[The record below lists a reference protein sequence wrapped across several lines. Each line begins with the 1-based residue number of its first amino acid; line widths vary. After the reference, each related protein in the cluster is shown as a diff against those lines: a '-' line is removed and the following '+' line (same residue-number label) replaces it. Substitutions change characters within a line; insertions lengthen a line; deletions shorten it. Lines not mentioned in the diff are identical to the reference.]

1 VQRTRVGFIAGVRR
15 TASRPGTL
23 IAAFTTGMLVTA
35 VLAGPTRRP
44 RSALSSRP
52 PRSRVAAVRGA
63 FRLARTALRAWSRS
77 TVAREMLSPVLEA
90 LITGRRHG

>member
-1 VQRTRVGFIAGVRR
+1 VQRTRAGVVASVRR

-23 IAAFTTGMLVTA
+23 IAAFATGMLVTA
-35 VLAGPTRRP
+35 MLSGPTRRS
-44 RSALSSRP
+44 RSATPSRP
-52 PRSRVAAVRGA
+52 PRSRVAAIRGA

-90 LITGRRHG
+90 LMTGRRHG